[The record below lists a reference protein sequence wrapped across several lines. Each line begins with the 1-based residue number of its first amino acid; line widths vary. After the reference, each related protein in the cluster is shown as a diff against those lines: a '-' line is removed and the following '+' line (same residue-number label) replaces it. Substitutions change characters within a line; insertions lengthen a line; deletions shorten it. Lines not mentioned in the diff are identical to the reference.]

1 MLRQEDYKIIEQYV
15 KQKNGKVETSPL
27 KEKDGKIYPS
37 SLKITLYRDNDVTNA
52 KRENELVIYIRQGYI
67 DKETNK
73 EKEMT
78 MKQFLGDNN
87 LNYYETYNL
96 TNSAKSQSDRL
107 KIKDFFKGITQC
119 RTPDL
124 NFIRKKVKDSV
135 SIVDVIKNYISVQK
149 KGKNYEAICPF
160 HDDHDPSLKIDDD
173 KQRFKCFVCDEGG
186 DCVEFVKKYKE
197 INDIAYKNKS
207 NSEKIAIAI
216 NEIIDMCH
224 LDIKKIKEGSYDYQ
238 NDNVDSSG
246 RPYEEEE
253 KRILKLLEAF
263 QSYALYEYEN
273 GEEGKEAQA
282 YLLKRGIPLDVAKTL
297 GYGIAPTSGSGAAKY
312 LRAKGF
318 TETEMI
324 GSGLFNKGY
333 GDTLFYNQSVQI
345 RKADRQKNITSLYKG
360 RLLIPI
366 KNDKGKVISYCGR
379 NIAQIEDAELKEKA
393 DRKKYNNG
401 PTTEAFKK
409 VFERS
414 KTLYNLDNAIELA
427 KNNEI
432 YVVEGFFDVAG
443 GIKMGIKN
451 IVSTLGTATTPKQI
465 ERLKKLNC
473 TVNLTRDNDEA
484 GVNANIDNCK
494 QLIQEHVDVRVV
506 DLHELEKKCRNSRLQ
521 GDMKDLLD
529 FSNLKDA
536 QGRDIKLIEEHL
548 KLVTKNPVEYILQ
561 YDHNYFANRI
571 HGNPERPNKVT
582 DYKLKKLTPE
592 LILDAYK
599 KLQKEGFTEGIHD
612 GWFVDF
618 CKKNSEYSR
627 MEIKNFVG
635 IKDNDY
641 EIEKMNL
648 KIRELEEKNQSLKEE
663 NEQLKDELTKI
674 KENNEVEKNG
684 NTVPSTSKGKEEES
698 QKICFIME
706 TDRDCAAC
714 KNMTAAN
721 GRNIH
726 HYEFISCEHCD
737 SLEEVQKMVK
747 ESHNKNII
755 LAFNQNKEGPKSFG
769 GKEAATKLQALLR
782 EDSIDVAIHLPK
794 SRGTWYQ
801 TYTEQFKKNPI
812 KNEEKNFKRVE
823 QSGVDT
829 R

>member
-1 MLRQEDYKIIEQYV
+1 MLSQEDYKIIEQYV
-15 KQKNGKVETSPL
+15 KQKNGKVETLPI

-37 SLKITLYRDNDVTNA
+37 SLKITLYRDNDITNT
-52 KRENELVIYIRQGYI
+52 KRENELVFYIRQGGI
-67 DKETNK
+67 DKKTNK
-73 EKEMT
+73 EKVIT
-78 MKQFLGDNN
+78 MNQFLWEKKLKDTESYV
-87 LNYYETYNL
+87 L
-96 TNSAKSQSDRL
+96 SHSVKSHADRAKIEDFFNDIIQYRTPEIGYLRS
-107 KIKDFFKGITQC
+107 KIKDA
-119 RTPDL
+119 
-124 NFIRKKVKDSV
+124 V
-135 SIVDVIKNYISVQK
+135 SIVDVINNYISVQK
-149 KGKNYEAICPF
+149 KGKNYEAVCPF
-160 HDDHDPSLKIDDD
+160 HDDHDPSLKIDIE
-173 KQRFKCFVCDEGG
+173 KQTFKCFVCGEGG

-197 INDIAYKNKS
+197 INEVAYKNKS
-207 NSEKIAIAI
+207 NSEKICIAI
-216 NEIIDMCH
+216 NEIIDTFN
-224 LDIKKIKEGSYDYQ
+224 LDIEKIKEGSYDYQ

-253 KRILKLLEAF
+253 KRILKLLEVF

-273 GEEGKEAQA
+273 GEEGKEAQT
-282 YLLKRGIPLDVAKTL
+282 YLLKRGIPLDVAKKL
-297 GYGIAPTSGSGAAKY
+297 GYGIVPANGAAKY

-324 GSGLFNKGY
+324 GSGLFNKDY

-366 KNDKGKVISYCGR
+366 KNDKGKIISYCGR

-393 DRKKYNNG
+393 DKKKYNNG
-401 PTTEAFKK
+401 PTTEVFKK
-409 VFERS
+409 VYERS

-465 ERLKKLNC
+465 EQLKKLNC

-484 GVNANIDNCK
+484 GVNANIANCE
-494 QLIQEHVDVRVV
+494 QLIKEHVDVRVV
-506 DLHELEKKCRNSRLQ
+506 DLHELEKRCRNSHLH

-529 FSNLKDA
+529 FSNLKDS
-536 QGRDIKLIEEHL
+536 QGRDKKFIEEHL
-548 KLVTKNPVEYILQ
+548 KLVTKNPVEYTLQ
-561 YDHNYFANRI
+561 YKYFADCI

-592 LILDAYK
+592 LILNAYK
-599 KLQKEGFTEGIHD
+599 SLQKDGYTEGVHA

-635 IKDNDY
+635 IKDSDY
-641 EIEKMNL
+641 EIEQMQM
-648 KIRELEEKNQSLKEE
+648 KIRELEETNRLLKEE
-663 NEQLKDELTKI
+663 NDHLKNELTKA
-674 KENNEVEKNG
+674 KESNEVEKNG
-684 NTVPSTSKGKEEES
+684 KTVPSTSKEEDS

-706 TDRDCAAC
+706 TDKDCAAC
-714 KNMTAAN
+714 KNMTISN
-721 GRNIH
+721 GKSIH
-726 HYEFISCEHCD
+726 HYEFISCEKCN
-737 SLEEVQKMVK
+737 SLEEVQHMVK

-755 LAFNQNKEGPKSFG
+755 LAFNQNKEESKSFG
-769 GKEAATKLQALLR
+769 GRNAATKLQALLR
-782 EDSIDVAIHLPK
+782 EDNIDVAIHLPK

-812 KNEEKNFKRVE
+812 KNEEKKTKSVE
-823 QSGVDT
+823 KYNVDT

>member
-1 MLRQEDYKIIEQYV
+1 MLSQEDYKIIEQYV
-15 KQKNGKVETSPL
+15 KQKNGKVETLPI

-37 SLKITLYRDNDVTNA
+37 SLKITLYRDNDITNT
-52 KRENELVIYIRQGYI
+52 KRENELVFYIRQGGI
-67 DKETNK
+67 DKKTNQ
-73 EKEMT
+73 EKVIT
-78 MKQFLGDNN
+78 MNQFLWEKKLKDTESHV
-87 LNYYETYNL
+87 L
-96 TNSAKSQSDRL
+96 SHSVKSHADRVKIEDFFNDIIQYRTPEIGYL
-107 KIKDFFKGITQC
+107 RSKIKDA
-119 RTPDL
+119 
-124 NFIRKKVKDSV
+124 V
-135 SIVDVIKNYISVQK
+135 SIVDVINHYISVQK
-149 KGKNYEAICPF
+149 KGKNYEAVCPF
-160 HDDHDPSLKIDDD
+160 HDDHDPSLKIDAD
-173 KQRFKCFVCDEGG
+173 KQRFKCFVCGEGG

-216 NEIIDMCH
+216 NEIIDICH
-224 LDIKKIKEGSYDYQ
+224 LDIEKLKEGSYDYQ

-253 KRILKLLEAF
+253 KRILKLLEVF

-273 GEEGKEAQA
+273 GEEGKEAQT
-282 YLLKRGIPLDVAKTL
+282 YLLKRGIPLDVAKKL
-297 GYGIAPTSGSGAAKY
+297 GYGIVPVNGAAKY

-333 GDTLFYNQSVQI
+333 GDTLFYNQSVKT

-393 DRKKYNNG
+393 DNNKYKNG
-401 PTTEAFKK
+401 DTTSVFK
-409 VFERS
+409 RS
-414 KTLYNLDNAIELA
+414 ETLYNLNNAKELA
-427 KNNEI
+427 TNNEV

-443 GIKMGIKN
+443 GIKMGIEN
-451 IVSTLGTATTPKQI
+451 IVSTLGTETAVEQI
-465 ERLKKLNC
+465 NQLKKLNC
-473 TVNLTRDNDEA
+473 TVNLTRDNDQA
-484 GVNANIDNCK
+484 GIKANIKNCE
-494 QLIQEHVDVRVV
+494 QLIKEHVDVRVV

-529 FSNLKDA
+529 FSNLKDS
-536 QGRDIKLIEEHL
+536 QGRGKRLVEEHL

-561 YDHNYFANRI
+561 YDCFADRI

-599 KLQKEGFTEGIHD
+599 KLQKDGFTEGIHA

-618 CKKNSEYSR
+618 CEKYSEYSR
-627 MEIKNFVG
+627 MEIKNFVD
-635 IKDNDY
+635 IKDSNY
-641 EIEKMNL
+641 EIEKMKL

-663 NEQLKDELTKI
+663 NEQLKNELTKI
-674 KENNEVEKNG
+674 KENNEVEKNKMAL
-684 NTVPSTSKGKEEES
+684 PDTSKKEDS

-706 TDRDCAAC
+706 TDKDCAAC
-714 KNMTAAN
+714 KNMTIAN
-721 GRNIH
+721 GRSIH
-726 HYEFISCEHCD
+726 HYEFISCEQCN
-737 SLEEVQKMVK
+737 SLEEVQNMVK
-747 ESHNKNII
+747 DSHNKNII
-755 LAFNQNKEGPKSFG
+755 LAFNQNKEDLKSFG
-769 GKEAATKLQALLR
+769 GRNAAAKLQALLR
-782 EDSIDVAIHLPK
+782 EDNIDVAIHLPK

-801 TYTEQFKKNPI
+801 TYTEEFKKNPI
-812 KNEEKNFKRVE
+812 KNEEKNTKSVE
-823 QSGVDT
+823 PYNVDT

>member
-1 MLRQEDYKIIEQYV
+1 MLSQEDYRIIEQYV
-15 KQKNGKVETSPL
+15 KQKNGKVETLPI

-37 SLKITLYRDNDVTNA
+37 SLKITLYRDNDITNT
-52 KRENELVIYIRQGYI
+52 KRENELVFYIRQGGI
-67 DKETNK
+67 DKKTNQ
-73 EKEMT
+73 EKVIT
-78 MKQFLGDNN
+78 MNQFLWEKKLKDTESHV
-87 LNYYETYNL
+87 L
-96 TNSAKSQSDRL
+96 SHSVKSHADRVKIEDFFNDIIQYRTPEIGYL
-107 KIKDFFKGITQC
+107 RSKIKDA
-119 RTPDL
+119 
-124 NFIRKKVKDSV
+124 V
-135 SIVDVIKNYISVQK
+135 SIVDVINHYISVQK
-149 KGKNYEAICPF
+149 KGKNYEAVCPF
-160 HDDHDPSLKIDDD
+160 HDDHDPSLKIDAD
-173 KQRFKCFVCDEGG
+173 KQRFKCFVCGEGG

-197 INDIAYKNKS
+197 INNIAYKNKS

-216 NEIIDMCH
+216 NEIIDICH
-224 LDIKKIKEGSYDYQ
+224 LDIEKLKEGSYDYQ

-253 KRILKLLEAF
+253 KRILKLLEVF

-273 GEEGKEAQA
+273 GEEGKEAQT
-282 YLLKRGIPLDVAKTL
+282 YLLKRGIPLDVAKKL
-297 GYGIAPTSGSGAAKY
+297 GYGIVPVNGAAKY

-333 GDTLFYNQSVQI
+333 GDTLFYNQSVKT

-393 DRKKYNNG
+393 DNNKYKNG
-401 PTTEAFKK
+401 DTTSVFK
-409 VFERS
+409 RS
-414 KTLYNLDNAIELA
+414 ETLYNLNNAKELA
-427 KNNEI
+427 TNNEV

-443 GIKMGIKN
+443 GIKMGIEN
-451 IVSTLGTATTPKQI
+451 IVSTLGTETAVEQI
-465 ERLKKLNC
+465 NQLKKLNC
-473 TVNLTRDNDEA
+473 TVNLTRDNDQA
-484 GVNANIDNCK
+484 GIKANIKNCE
-494 QLIQEHVDVRVV
+494 QLIKEHVDVRVV

-529 FSNLKDA
+529 FSNLKDS
-536 QGRDIKLIEEHL
+536 QGRNKKIIEEHL

-561 YDHNYFANRI
+561 YDYFADRI

-599 KLQKEGFTEGIHD
+599 KLQKDGFTEGVHA

-618 CKKNSEYSR
+618 CEKNSEYSR

-635 IKDNDY
+635 IKDSNY
-641 EIEKMNL
+641 EIEKMKL
-648 KIRELEEKNQSLKEE
+648 KIRELEEKNQLLKEE
-663 NEQLKDELTKI
+663 NEQLKNELTKI
-674 KENNEVEKNG
+674 KKDNEVEKNG
-684 NTVPSTSKGKEEES
+684 NTVSSTFKEEDS

-706 TDRDCAAC
+706 TDKDCAAC
-714 KNMTAAN
+714 KNMTIAN
-721 GRNIH
+721 GRSIH
-726 HYEFISCEHCD
+726 HYEFISCEQCN
-737 SLEEVQKMVK
+737 SLEEVQNMVK

-755 LAFNQNKEGPKSFG
+755 LAFNQSKEDSKSFG
-769 GKEAATKLQALLR
+769 GRNAATKLQALLR
-782 EDSIDVAIHLPK
+782 EDNIDVAIHLPK
-794 SRGTWYQ
+794 SCGTWYQ

-812 KNEEKNFKRVE
+812 KNEEKNTKNVE
-823 QSGVDT
+823 PYNVDT

>member
-15 KQKNGKVETSPL
+15 KQKNGKIEIIPMN
-27 KEKDGKIYPS
+27 EKNGKLHPS
-37 SLKITLYRDNDVTNA
+37 SLKITLYRDNDVTNT
-52 KRENELVIYIRQGYI
+52 KRGNELIFDIRQGGI

-73 EKEMT
+73 EKEIT
-78 MKQFLGDNN
+78 MNQFLWEKKLKDTESYV
-87 LNYYETYNL
+87 L
-96 TNSAKSQSDRL
+96 SHSVKSQAD
-107 KIKDFFKGITQC
+107 KIRIEDFFKDITQY
-119 RTPDL
+119 RTPDIQ
-124 NFIRKKVKDSV
+124 FMRKKVKDSV

-173 KQRFKCFVCDEGG
+173 KQKFKCFVCNEGG
-186 DCVEFVKKYKE
+186 DCVDFVKKYKE

-207 NSEKIAIAI
+207 NPEKIAIAI
-216 NEIIDMCH
+216 NEIIDKCH
-224 LDIKKIKEGSYDYQ
+224 LEIEKINENVENSKQSY
-238 NDNVDSSG
+238 S
-246 RPYEEEE
+246 EEE
-253 KRILKLLEAF
+253 KRILKLLEVF
-263 QSYALYEYEN
+263 QSYALYEFEN
-273 GEEGKEAQA
+273 GEEGKQAQD
-282 YLLKRGIPLDVAKTL
+282 YLLKRGVPLDVANKL
-297 GYGIAPTSGSGAAKY
+297 EYGIVSVQGAAKY
-312 LRAKGF
+312 LKAKGF
-318 TETEMI
+318 TENEMI
-324 GSGLFNKGY
+324 NSGLFKEGY

-379 NIAQIEDAELKEKA
+379 NIAQIEDAELKENA
-393 DRKKYNNG
+393 DQKKYKNG
-401 PTTEAFKK
+401 DTTSVFK
-409 VFERS
+409 RS
-414 KTLYNLDNAIELA
+414 ETLYNLDNAKELA
-427 KNNEI
+427 KNNEV

-451 IVSTLGTATTPKQI
+451 IVSTLGTATTHEQI
-465 ERLKKLNC
+465 DKLKELNC

-506 DLHELEKKCRNSRLQ
+506 DLHELEKKCRNIRLQ

-548 KLVTKNPVEYILQ
+548 KLVTKNPVEYTLQ
-561 YDHNYFANRI
+561 YKYFVDCI

-592 LILDAYK
+592 LILNAYK
-599 KLQKEGFTEGIHD
+599 NLQKDGYTEGIHD

-801 TYTEQFKKNPI
+801 TYTDQFKKSPI
-812 KNEEKNFKRVE
+812 KTEEKNVKKIE
-823 QSGVDT
+823 QYDT
-829 R
+829 ETR

>member
-1 MLRQEDYKIIEQYV
+1 MLSQEDYKIIEQYI
-15 KQKNGKVETSPL
+15 KQKNGKVETVPMN
-27 KEKDGKIYPS
+27 EKNGKLYPS
-37 SLKITLYRDNDVTNA
+37 SLKITLYRDNDVTNT
-52 KRENELVIYIRQGYI
+52 KRENELVFYIRQGEI
-67 DKETNK
+67 DEETNQ

-78 MKQFLGDNN
+78 MNQFLRDSD
-87 LNYYETYNL
+87 LTYKETYSL
-96 TNSAKSQSDRL
+96 THSAKSQSDRL

-119 RTPDL
+119 RTPSL
-124 NFIRKKVKDSV
+124 NFMRKKVKDAV
-135 SIVDVIKNYISVQK
+135 SIVDVINHYISVQK
-149 KGKNYEAICPF
+149 KGKNYEAVCPF
-160 HDDHDPSLKIDDD
+160 HDDHDPSLKIDADN
-173 KQRFKCFVCDEGG
+173 KMFKCFVCGEGG

-216 NEIIDMCH
+216 NEIIDICH

-273 GEEGKEAQA
+273 GEEGKEAQT
-282 YLLKRGIPLDVAKTL
+282 YLLKRGIPLDVAKKL
-297 GYGIAPTSGSGAAKY
+297 GYGIVPVNGAAKY

-345 RKADRQKNITSLYKG
+345 RKADRQKNITSLYKE

-379 NIAQIEDAELKEKA
+379 NIAQIEDAELKEEA
-393 DRKKYNNG
+393 DKKKYKNG
-401 PTTEAFKK
+401 PTTEVFKK

-414 KTLYNLDNAIELA
+414 KTLYNLNNAKDLA
-427 KNNEI
+427 TNNEV

-443 GIKMGIKN
+443 GIKMGIEN
-451 IVSTLGTATTPKQI
+451 IVSTLGTETAVEQI
-465 ERLKKLNC
+465 NQLKKLNC
-473 TVNLTRDNDEA
+473 TVNLTRDNDQA
-484 GVNANIDNCK
+484 GIKANIKNCE
-494 QLIQEHVDVRVV
+494 QLIKEHVDVRVV

-529 FSNLKDA
+529 FSNLKDS
-536 QGRDIKLIEEHL
+536 QGRGKRLVEEHL

-561 YDHNYFANRI
+561 YDCFADRI

-599 KLQKEGFTEGIHD
+599 KLQKDGFTEGIHA

-618 CKKNSEYSR
+618 CEKYSEYSR
-627 MEIKNFVG
+627 MEIKNFVD
-635 IKDNDY
+635 IKDSNY
-641 EIEKMNL
+641 EIEKMKL
-648 KIRELEEKNQSLKEE
+648 KIRELKEKNQSLKEE
-663 NEQLKDELTKI
+663 NEQLKNELTKI
-674 KENNEVEKNG
+674 KENNEVEKNKMAL
-684 NTVPSTSKGKEEES
+684 PDTSKKEDS

-706 TDRDCAAC
+706 TDKDCAAC
-714 KNMTAAN
+714 KNMTIAN
-721 GRNIH
+721 GRSIH
-726 HYEFISCEHCD
+726 HYEFISCEQCN
-737 SLEEVQKMVK
+737 SLEEVQNMVK
-747 ESHNKNII
+747 DSHNKNII
-755 LAFNQNKEGPKSFG
+755 LAFNQNKEDSKSFG
-769 GKEAATKLQALLR
+769 GRNAAAKLQALLR
-782 EDSIDVAIHLPK
+782 EDNIDVAIHLPK

-801 TYTEQFKKNPI
+801 TYTEEFKKNPI
-812 KNEEKNFKRVE
+812 KNEEKNTKSVE
-823 QSGVDT
+823 PYNVDT

>member
-1 MLRQEDYKIIEQYV
+1 MLSQEDYKIIEQYV
-15 KQKNGKVETSPL
+15 KQKNGKVETVPMN
-27 KEKDGKIYPS
+27 EKNGKLLPS
-37 SLKITLYRDNDVTNA
+37 SLKITLYRDNDITNT
-52 KRENELVIYIRQGYI
+52 KRENKLVIYLQQGYI
-67 DKETNK
+67 DKETNQETK
-73 EKEMT
+73 MT
-78 MKQFLGDNN
+78 MNQFLGDNN
-87 LNYYETYNL
+87 LNYHETYSL
-96 TNSAKSQSDRL
+96 THSAKSQSDRL

-124 NFIRKKVKDSV
+124 NFMRKKVKDAV
-135 SIVDVIKNYISVQK
+135 SIVDVINHYISVQK
-149 KGKNYEAICPF
+149 KGKNYEAVCPF

-173 KQRFKCFVCDEGG
+173 KQKFKCFVCGEGG

-207 NSEKIAIAI
+207 NAEKIAIAI
-216 NEIIDMCH
+216 NEIIDKCH
-224 LDIKKIKEGSYDYQ
+224 LDIEKINE
-238 NDNVDSSG
+238 NVDSSEQL
-246 RPYEEEE
+246 YSEEQ
-253 KRILKLLEAF
+253 KRILKLLEVF

-273 GEEGKEAQA
+273 GEEGKEAQT
-282 YLLKRGIPLDVAKTL
+282 YLLKRGIPLEVAKTL
-297 GYGIAPTSGSGAAKY
+297 GYGIVPTNGAAKY

-324 GSGLFNKGY
+324 NSGLFKKGY
-333 GDTLFYNQSVQI
+333 GDTLLYNQSVKV
-345 RKADRQKNITSLYKG
+345 RNADKQKNISSLYKE

-379 NIAQIEDAELKEKA
+379 NIAQIEDTKLKAEA
-393 DRKKYNNG
+393 DNRKYLNG
-401 PTTEAFKK
+401 PTTEAFKE

-414 KTLYNLDNAIELA
+414 KTLYNLKNAKELA

-465 ERLKKLNC
+465 ERLKELNC

-484 GVNANIDNCK
+484 GVNANINNCK
-494 QLIQEHVDVRVV
+494 QLIKEHVDVRVV

-529 FSNLKDA
+529 FSNLKDS

-561 YDHNYFANRI
+561 YDYNYFADRI
-571 HGNPERPNKVT
+571 HGNPEQPNKVT

-592 LILDAYK
+592 LILNAYK
-599 KLQKEGFTEGIHD
+599 NLQKDGYTEGIHD

-618 CKKNSEYSR
+618 CEQNSEYSR
-627 MEIKNFVG
+627 MEIKNFIG
-635 IKDNDY
+635 IKDNNY
-641 EIEKMNL
+641 EIEQMQM

-684 NTVPSTSKGKEEES
+684 TTLTDASKKEDS

-706 TDRDCAAC
+706 TDKDCAAC

-726 HYEFISCEHCD
+726 HYEFISCEHCN

-801 TYTEQFKKNPI
+801 TYTDQFKKNPI
-812 KNEEKNFKRVE
+812 KNEEKNVKNTE
-823 QSGVDT
+823 QYDT
-829 R
+829 ETR

>member
-1 MLRQEDYKIIEQYV
+1 MLSQEDYKIIEQYI
-15 KQKNGKVETSPL
+15 KQKNGKVETVPMN
-27 KEKDGKIYPS
+27 EKNGKLYPS
-37 SLKITLYRDNDVTNA
+37 SLKITLYRDNDVTNT
-52 KRENELVIYIRQGYI
+52 KRENELVFYIRQGEI
-67 DKETNK
+67 DEETNQ

-78 MKQFLGDNN
+78 MNQFLRDSD
-87 LNYYETYNL
+87 LSYKETYSL
-96 TNSAKSQSDRL
+96 THSAKSQSDRL

-119 RTPDL
+119 RTPSL
-124 NFIRKKVKDSV
+124 NFMRKKVKDAV
-135 SIVDVIKNYISVQK
+135 SIVDVINHYISVQK

-173 KQRFKCFVCDEGG
+173 KQKFKCYVCNEGG
-186 DCVEFVKKYKE
+186 DCVDFVKKYKE

-207 NSEKIAIAI
+207 NPEKIAIAI
-216 NEIIDMCH
+216 NEIIDKCH
-224 LDIKKIKEGSYDYQ
+224 LEIEKINENVESSKQSY
-238 NDNVDSSG
+238 S
-246 RPYEEEE
+246 EEE
-253 KRILKLLEAF
+253 KRILKLLEVF
-263 QSYALYEYEN
+263 QSYALYEFEN
-273 GEEGKEAQA
+273 GEEGKRAQD
-282 YLLKRGIPLDVAKTL
+282 YLLKRGVPLDVANKL
-297 GYGIAPTSGSGAAKY
+297 EYGIVSVQGAAKY
-312 LRAKGF
+312 LKAKGF
-318 TETEMI
+318 TENEMI
-324 GSGLFNKGY
+324 NSGLFKEGY

-345 RKADRQKNITSLYKG
+345 RKADWQKNITSLYKG

-366 KNDKGKVISYCGR
+366 KNDKGRVIAYCGR
-379 NIAQIEDAELKEKA
+379 NIAQIEDIELKEKA
-393 DRKKYNNG
+393 DQNKYKNG
-401 PTTEAFKK
+401 DTTSVFK
-409 VFERS
+409 RS
-414 KTLYNLDNAIELA
+414 ETLYNLDNAKELA
-427 KNNEI
+427 KNNQV

-451 IVSTLGTATTPKQI
+451 IVSTLGTATTHEQI
-465 ERLKKLNC
+465 DKLKELNC

-484 GVNANIDNCK
+484 GVNANINNCK
-494 QLIQEHVDVRVV
+494 QLIQEHVDVRIV

-536 QGRDIKLIEEHL
+536 QGRDKKLIEEHL
-548 KLVTKNPVEYILQ
+548 KLVTKNPVEYTLQ
-561 YDHNYFANRI
+561 YKYFADCI

-592 LILDAYK
+592 LILNAYK
-599 KLQKEGFTEGIHD
+599 NLQKDGYTEGIHA

-641 EIEKMNL
+641 EIEKMKL
-648 KIRELEEKNQSLKEE
+648 KIRELEEKNSSLKEE

-674 KENNEVEKNG
+674 KENNEVEKSG
-684 NTVPSTSKGKEEES
+684 NTVPSTSKEEDS

-721 GRNIH
+721 GRSIH
-726 HYEFISCEHCD
+726 HYEFISCEQCN

-812 KNEEKNFKRVE
+812 KNEEKNVKNTK
-823 QSGVDT
+823 QYDT
-829 R
+829 ETR

>member
-1 MLRQEDYKIIEQYV
+1 MLSQEDYKIIEQYV
-15 KQKNGKVETSPL
+15 KQKNGKVETVPMN
-27 KEKDGKIYPS
+27 EKNGKLHPS
-37 SLKITLYRDNDVTNA
+37 SLKITLYRDNDVTNT
-52 KRENELVIYIRQGYI
+52 KRENELVFYIRQGGI
-67 DKETNK
+67 DKKTNQ
-73 EKEMT
+73 EKVIT
-78 MKQFLGDNN
+78 MNQFLWEKKLKDTESYA
-87 LNYYETYNL
+87 L
-96 TNSAKSQSDRL
+96 SHSVKSQADRVKIEDFFKNIIQYRTTEIGYL
-107 KIKDFFKGITQC
+107 RNKIKDA
-119 RTPDL
+119 
-124 NFIRKKVKDSV
+124 V
-135 SIVDVIKNYISVQK
+135 SIVDVINNYISVQK
-149 KGKNYEAICPF
+149 KGKNYEAVCPF
-160 HDDHDPSLKIDDD
+160 HDDHDPSLKIDIE
-173 KQRFKCFVCDEGG
+173 KQTFKCFVCGEGG

-216 NEIIDMCH
+216 NEIIDICH
-224 LDIKKIKEGSYDYQ
+224 LDIEKIKEGSYDYQ
-238 NDNVDSSG
+238 NENVDSLG
-246 RPYEEEE
+246 RAYSEEE
-253 KRILKLLEAF
+253 KQTLKLLESF

-273 GEEGKEAQA
+273 GEEGKEAQD
-282 YLLKRGIPLDVAKTL
+282 YLLKRGVPLEVAKKL
-297 GYGIAPTSGSGAAKY
+297 GYGIASGQGAAKY

-324 GSGLFNKGY
+324 ESGLFNKGY

-379 NIAQIEDAELKEKA
+379 NIAQIEDAELKEEA
-393 DRKKYNNG
+393 DKKKYKNG
-401 PTTEAFKK
+401 DTTSVFK
-409 VFERS
+409 RS
-414 KTLYNLDNAIELA
+414 ETLYNLNNAKELA
-427 KNNEI
+427 TNNEV

-443 GIKMGIKN
+443 GIKMGIEN
-451 IVSTLGTATTPKQI
+451 IVSTLGTETAVEQI
-465 ERLKKLNC
+465 NQLKKLNC
-473 TVNLTRDNDEA
+473 TVNLTRDNDQA
-484 GVNANIDNCK
+484 GIKANIKNCE
-494 QLIQEHVDVRVV
+494 QLIKEHVDVRVV

-529 FSNLKDA
+529 FSNLKDS
-536 QGRDIKLIEEHL
+536 QGGGKKLVEEHL

-561 YDHNYFANRI
+561 YDYFADRI

-599 KLQKEGFTEGIHD
+599 KLQKDGFTEGVHA

-663 NEQLKDELTKI
+663 NEQLKNELTKI

-684 NTVPSTSKGKEEES
+684 TTLPDTSKKEDS

-706 TDRDCAAC
+706 TDNDCAAC
-714 KNMTAAN
+714 KNMTIAN

-726 HYEFISCEHCD
+726 HYEFISCEQCN
-737 SLEEVQKMVK
+737 SLEEVQHMVK

-755 LAFNQNKEGPKSFG
+755 LAFNQNKEESKSFG
-769 GKEAATKLQALLR
+769 GRNAATKLQVLLR
-782 EDSIDVAIHLPK
+782 EDNIDVAIHLPK
-794 SRGTWYQ
+794 SCGTWHQ

-812 KNEEKNFKRVE
+812 KNEEKNTKNVE
-823 QSGVDT
+823 PYNVDT

>member
-1 MLRQEDYKIIEQYV
+1 MSHSVKSHADRVKIEDFFNDIIQYRTPEIGYLR
-15 KQKNGKVETSPL
+15 S
-27 KEKDGKIYPS
+27 
-37 SLKITLYRDNDVTNA
+37 
-52 KRENELVIYIRQGYI
+52 
-67 DKETNK
+67 
-73 EKEMT
+73 
-78 MKQFLGDNN
+78 
-87 LNYYETYNL
+87 
-96 TNSAKSQSDRL
+96 
-107 KIKDFFKGITQC
+107 KIKDA
-119 RTPDL
+119 
-124 NFIRKKVKDSV
+124 V
-135 SIVDVIKNYISVQK
+135 SIVDVINHYISVQK
-149 KGKNYEAICPF
+149 KGKNYEAVCPF
-160 HDDHDPSLKIDDD
+160 HDDHDPSLKIDAD
-173 KQRFKCFVCDEGG
+173 KQRFKCFVCGEGG

-216 NEIIDMCH
+216 NEIIDICH
-224 LDIKKIKEGSYDYQ
+224 LDIEKLKEGSYDYQ

-253 KRILKLLEAF
+253 KRILKLLEVF

-273 GEEGKEAQA
+273 GEEGKEAQT
-282 YLLKRGIPLDVAKTL
+282 YLLKRGIPLDVAKKL
-297 GYGIAPTSGSGAAKY
+297 GYGIVPVNGAAKY

-333 GDTLFYNQSVQI
+333 GDTLFYNQSVKT

-393 DRKKYNNG
+393 DNNKYKNG
-401 PTTEAFKK
+401 DTTSVFK
-409 VFERS
+409 RS
-414 KTLYNLDNAIELA
+414 ETLYNLNNAKELA
-427 KNNEI
+427 TNNEV

-443 GIKMGIKN
+443 GIKMGIEN
-451 IVSTLGTATTPKQI
+451 IVSTLGTETAVEQI
-465 ERLKKLNC
+465 NQLKKLNC
-473 TVNLTRDNDEA
+473 TVNLTRDNDQA
-484 GVNANIDNCK
+484 GIKANIKNCE
-494 QLIQEHVDVRVV
+494 QLIKEHVDVRVV

-529 FSNLKDA
+529 FSNLKDS
-536 QGRDIKLIEEHL
+536 QGRNKKIIEEHL

-561 YDHNYFANRI
+561 YDYFADRI

-599 KLQKEGFTEGIHD
+599 KLQKDGFTEGVHA

-618 CKKNSEYSR
+618 CEKNSEYSR

-635 IKDNDY
+635 IKDSNY
-641 EIEKMNL
+641 EIEKMKL
-648 KIRELEEKNQSLKEE
+648 KIRELEEKNQLLKEE
-663 NEQLKDELTKI
+663 NEQLKNELTKI
-674 KENNEVEKNG
+674 KKDNEVEKNG
-684 NTVPSTSKGKEEES
+684 NTVSSTFKEEDS

-721 GRNIH
+721 GKNIH

-769 GKEAATKLQALLR
+769 GKEAATKLQVLLR

-812 KNEEKNFKRVE
+812 KSEEKNTKSVE
-823 QSGVDT
+823 QYNVDA

>member
-1 MLRQEDYKIIEQYV
+1 MLSQEDYRIIEQYV
-15 KQKNGKVETSPL
+15 KQKNGKVETLPI

-37 SLKITLYRDNDVTNA
+37 SLKITLYRDNDITNT
-52 KRENELVIYIRQGYI
+52 KRENELVFYIRQGGI
-67 DKETNK
+67 DKKTNQ
-73 EKEMT
+73 EKVIT
-78 MKQFLGDNN
+78 MNQFLWEKKLKDTESHV
-87 LNYYETYNL
+87 L
-96 TNSAKSQSDRL
+96 SHSVKSHADRVKIEDFFNDIIQYRTPEIGYL
-107 KIKDFFKGITQC
+107 RSKIKDA
-119 RTPDL
+119 
-124 NFIRKKVKDSV
+124 V
-135 SIVDVIKNYISVQK
+135 SIVDVINHYISVQK
-149 KGKNYEAICPF
+149 KGKNYEAVCPF
-160 HDDHDPSLKIDDD
+160 HDDHDPSLKIDAD
-173 KQRFKCFVCDEGG
+173 KQRFKCFVCGEGG

-216 NEIIDMCH
+216 NEIIDICH
-224 LDIKKIKEGSYDYQ
+224 LDIEKLKEGSYDYQ

-253 KRILKLLEAF
+253 KRILKLLEVF

-273 GEEGKEAQA
+273 GEEGKEAQT
-282 YLLKRGIPLDVAKTL
+282 YLLKRGIPLDVAKKL
-297 GYGIAPTSGSGAAKY
+297 GYGIVPVNGAAKY

-333 GDTLFYNQSVQI
+333 GDTLFYNQSVKT

-393 DRKKYNNG
+393 DNNKYKNG
-401 PTTEAFKK
+401 DTTSVFK
-409 VFERS
+409 RS
-414 KTLYNLDNAIELA
+414 ETLYNLNNAKELA
-427 KNNEI
+427 TNNEV

-443 GIKMGIKN
+443 GIKMGIEN
-451 IVSTLGTATTPKQI
+451 IVSTLGTETAVEQI
-465 ERLKKLNC
+465 NQLKKLNC
-473 TVNLTRDNDEA
+473 TVNLTRDNDQA
-484 GVNANIDNCK
+484 GIKANIKNCE
-494 QLIQEHVDVRVV
+494 QLIKEHVDVRVV

-529 FSNLKDA
+529 FSNLKDS
-536 QGRDIKLIEEHL
+536 QGRNKKIIEEHL

-561 YDHNYFANRI
+561 YDYFADRI

-599 KLQKEGFTEGIHD
+599 KLQKDGFTEGVHA

-618 CKKNSEYSR
+618 CEKNSEYSR

-635 IKDNDY
+635 IKDSNY
-641 EIEKMNL
+641 EIEKMKL
-648 KIRELEEKNQSLKEE
+648 KIRELEEKNQLLKEE
-663 NEQLKDELTKI
+663 NEQLKNELTKI
-674 KENNEVEKNG
+674 KKDNEVEKNG
-684 NTVPSTSKGKEEES
+684 NTVSSTFKEEDS

-706 TDRDCAAC
+706 TDKDCAAC
-714 KNMTAAN
+714 KNMTIAN
-721 GRNIH
+721 GRSIH
-726 HYEFISCEHCD
+726 HYEFISCEQCN
-737 SLEEVQKMVK
+737 SLEEVQNMVK

-755 LAFNQNKEGPKSFG
+755 LAFNQSKEDSKSFG
-769 GKEAATKLQALLR
+769 GRNAATKLQALLR
-782 EDSIDVAIHLPK
+782 EDNIDVAIHLPK
-794 SRGTWYQ
+794 SCGTWYQ

-812 KNEEKNFKRVE
+812 KNEEKNTKNVE
-823 QSGVDT
+823 PYNVDT